1 MISQSDISII
11 EVLPLFNN
19 LELDVSFISPTKT
32 GLDKSIMDATMTVRN
47 YLKETSIHDYSVQ
60 RQGPEAKKIVRS
72 YFVFPSN
79 LQETTTS
86 LYRPLTKNGDPRIW
100 FKNLNK
106 YAEPNN
112 LLAIL
117 CHANKIYILNCS
129 NVTFLSSLE
138 NSNSPLRKIFQN
150 DEKEINPYVEV
161 LINKLKTIQNLGY
174 IKTLRSGSTGV
185 GKTLENILGIADNS
199 SRLPDFH
206 GIEIKAKRIKINST
220 RTTLFSKIP
229 NWEISPIRNAWNLL
243 ETYGQFKNGKLRLN
257 HELRANKVN
266 SFGFTLEIDQKKD
279 LLKNMYVD
287 IANNNS
293 SNHILSWMLPDLR
306 EALRVKHNET
316 FWVGAKTIGQGID
329 EQFHYTQVQHTKK
342 PIIRNVD
349 TLIESGIISVDY
361 LMSDKGNNVVRDHG
375 YLFKIHQKNLS
386 SLFPEPKN
394 YVL

>member
-161 LINKLKTIQNLGY
+161 LINKLKTIQ
-174 IKTLRSGSTGV
+174 I
-185 GKTLENILGIADNS
+185 
-199 SRLPDFH
+199 
-206 GIEIKAKRIKINST
+206 
-220 RTTLFSKIP
+220 
-229 NWEISPIRNAWNLL
+229 
-243 ETYGQFKNGKLRLN
+243 
-257 HELRANKVN
+257 
-266 SFGFTLEIDQKKD
+266 
-279 LLKNMYVD
+279 
-287 IANNNS
+287 
-293 SNHILSWMLPDLR
+293 
-306 EALRVKHNET
+306 
-316 FWVGAKTIGQGID
+316 
-329 EQFHYTQVQHTKK
+329 
-342 PIIRNVD
+342 
-349 TLIESGIISVDY
+349 
-361 LMSDKGNNVVRDHG
+361 
-375 YLFKIHQKNLS
+375 
-386 SLFPEPKN
+386 
-394 YVL
+394 